1 MTSAVFIDTSGSGD
15 EGVIDNTVG
24 QKIRFKVKSS
34 GGVTT
39 EPFHIQAAGLI
50 PTSTT
55 TYDIGDANYKW
66 RNMYATSF
74 NGLATQAIALQ
85 VGSNY
90 RTGDVNPTNNTV
102 AVRDSSGNIAAN
114 VFNGVSTSARYADL
128 AEKYTTDPRISRRHS
143 NVRSWGSRNYSG

>member
-1 MTSAVFIDTSGSGD
+1 MFIDTSGSGD

-90 RTGDVNPTNNTV
+90 RTGDVNPTNNKLQYVT
-102 AVRDSSGNIAAN
+102 
-114 VFNGVSTSARYADL
+114 
-128 AEKYTTDPRISRRHS
+128 AEILRQTYQWCIQVQDTLT
-143 NVRSWGSRNYSG
+143 